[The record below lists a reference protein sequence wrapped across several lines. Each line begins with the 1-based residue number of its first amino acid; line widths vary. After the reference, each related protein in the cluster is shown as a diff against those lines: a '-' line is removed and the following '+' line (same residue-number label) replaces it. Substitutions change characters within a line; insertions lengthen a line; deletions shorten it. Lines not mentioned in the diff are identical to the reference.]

1 MHKAI
6 CGSRRRCG
14 RGVCRNPVVYKN
26 GRCRL
31 HGGLS
36 TGPVR
41 PPAEGYS
48 SKLARSAARDLARC
62 KALGIKRAGGRKAG
76 PLNITDRMLERAMV
90 VARELGVWGLPERD
104 GKLVWWLLK
113 AEKDPAAVPRARDL
127 LQAAERRVAKE
138 FLRDMLGQLDYPDNS
153 KS

>member
-1 MHKAI
+1 
-6 CGSRRRCG
+6 
-14 RGVCRNPVVYKN
+14 
-26 GRCRL
+26 
-31 HGGLS
+31 
-36 TGPVR
+36 
-41 PPAEGYS
+41 
-48 SKLARSAARDLARC
+48 
-62 KALGIKRAGGRKAG
+62 
-76 PLNITDRMLERAMV
+76 MV